1 MVHIHFQDIK
11 EWAAT
16 HAVPLINEFSQDSA
30 MKIFGGGV
38 KTFFFLVISQEAEVR
53 VNAAV
58 RHYYITRFET
68 SFESSKK

>member
-1 MVHIHFQDIK
+1 MVHIHFQGIK

-38 KTFFFLVISQEAEVR
+38 KTFFFLVISKEAEVR
-53 VNAAV
+53 VNSAV
-58 RHYYITRFET
+58 RGTTSQCLET
-68 SFESSKK
+68 SFESSK